1 MKRETF
7 IELAKK
13 AEQIAEC
20 VGDTYKCALFAKAL
34 DELIKDHSS
43 GGEKVSALKSQ
54 ASLNS
59 QPENGSGRPEK
70 VKTILSSH
78 LGVGEGRLILEK
90 GETLE
95 RSLLVMDIADRQFGL
110 SELMPPEIAKVLS
123 QNLGVKTTP
132 NAVSMALKKE
142 TTRYVIRHK
151 EAQGFVYALTPAG
164 RKYVEEFLA
173 KIKGGRGEAS

>member
-20 VGDTYKCALFAKAL
+20 VGDTYKSALFAKAL

-43 GGEKVSALKSQ
+43 GGEKVSSLKSQ
-54 ASLNS
+54 ASLKS
-59 QPENGSGRPEK
+59 QPENASGRPEK

-78 LGVGEGRLILEK
+78 LDVGEGRLILER

-142 TTRYVIRHK
+142 TTRYVIRRS
-151 EAQGFVYALTPAG
+151 EAQGYVYLLTPAG
-164 RKYVEEFLA
+164 KEYL
-173 KIKGGRGEAS
+173 KTQLQQDKGKV